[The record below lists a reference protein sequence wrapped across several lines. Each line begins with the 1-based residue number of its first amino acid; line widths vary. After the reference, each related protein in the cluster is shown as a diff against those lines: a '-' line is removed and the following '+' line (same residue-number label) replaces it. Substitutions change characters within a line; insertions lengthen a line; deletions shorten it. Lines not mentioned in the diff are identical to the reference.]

1 MVAQQ
6 PPFLESLNMA
16 KKHIALL
23 IALVCA
29 VILVVQLTT
38 GGEDSELAESNR
50 TGERIFEAAA
60 KTSGLDVS
68 VLEDIPER
76 LAKAC
81 ARNKYGLTEGQCVE
95 AIETRKDLCA
105 SKTAELFPGKIG
117 TADRMKEVV
126 GSYVACV
133 FQRQ

>member
-1 MVAQQ
+1 M
-6 PPFLESLNMA
+6 S
-16 KKHIALL
+16 KKHVALL

-29 VILVVQLTT
+29 VFLVVKLSA
-38 GGEDSELAESNR
+38 GGNYDEVAESDQ

-76 LAKAC
+76 LTKAC
-81 ARNKYGLTEGQCVE
+81 ARNKYGLTESQCVE
-95 AIETRKDLCA
+95 AIESRKDLCTK
-105 SKTAELFPGKIG
+105 KTAELFPGKIS
-117 TADRMKEVV
+117 TTDRMKEVV
-126 GSYVACV
+126 GSYVGCV